1 MSDPFMF
8 QISVP
13 VFDRRLKA
21 HSAIID
27 KAAAHAE
34 ARKIEP
40 SAFMTDRLYPDMF
53 PYWLQVQSACDH
65 AKNSVARLTQQQM
78 PIFDETEKTFAGLK
92 VRIDRTVAFVNAA
105 QPAAFDGADTRMI
118 TLVQNGRERQM
129 SGMDYFLNSAL
140 PNFYFH
146 LTTAYGIL
154 RHNGVEIGKRDFMG
168 NPPA

>member
-1 MSDPFMF
+1 MF

-21 HSAIID
+21 HAAIMD

-40 SAFMTDRLYPDMF
+40 QAFMMDRLYPDMF

-65 AKNSVARLTQQQM
+65 AKNSVARLTGQQL
-78 PIFDETEKTFAGLK
+78 PIFEETDKTFAGLK
-92 VRIDRTVAFVNAA
+92 TRIDRTLGFVNSTAA
-105 QPAAFDGADTRMI
+105 EAFAGADERTI
-118 TLVQNGRERQM
+118 VFTQNGRERQTT
-129 SGMDYFLNSAL
+129 GMDYFQNSAL

-168 NPPA
+168 NPPG

>member
-1 MSDPFMF
+1 MSVAMYP
-8 QISVP
+8 ISVP

-21 HSAIID
+21 HAAIID

-34 ARKIEP
+34 AKKIDP
-40 SAFMTDRLYPDMF
+40 TAFMTDRLYPDMF

-65 AKNSVARLTQQQM
+65 AKNSTARLTGVEM
-78 PIFDETEKTFAGLK
+78 PIFDETAKTFDGLK
-92 VRIDRTVAFVNAA
+92 ARIAQTLEFVNAKT
-105 QPAAFDGADTRMI
+105 PADFDGAAERI
-118 TLVQNGRERQM
+118 LTLTQNGRERQM
-129 SGMDYFLNSAL
+129 TGLDYFLNSAL

-168 NPPA
+168 NPQV

>member
-1 MSDPFMF
+1 MSVAMY

-21 HSAIID
+21 HVAILD

-34 ARKIEP
+34 AKKIEP
-40 SAFMTDRLYPDMF
+40 AAFMNDRLYPDMF

-65 AKNSVARLTQQQM
+65 AKNSTARLTGVQM
-78 PIFDETEKTFAGLK
+78 PIFDETVKTFDGLK
-92 VRIDRTVAFVNAA
+92 ARIGQTLQFINGKSPADFEGAEDR
-105 QPAAFDGADTRMI
+105 I
-118 TLVQNGRERQM
+118 LTLTQNGREREM
-129 SGMDYFLNSAL
+129 TGLDYFLNSAL

-168 NPPA
+168 NPA

>member
-1 MSDPFMF
+1 MPVAMY

-21 HSAIID
+21 HAAIID
-27 KAAAHAE
+27 RAAAHAE
-34 ARKIEP
+34 AKKIEP
-40 SAFMTDRLYPDMF
+40 AAFMNDRLYPDMF

-65 AKNSVARLTQQQM
+65 AKNSVARLTGVEM
-78 PIFDETEKTFAGLK
+78 PIFDETVKTFEGVKA
-92 VRIDRTVAFVNAA
+92 RISQTLTFVNGKSAGD
-105 QPAAFDGADTRMI
+105 FEGAEDRVI
-118 TLVQNGRERQM
+118 TLTQNGRERQM
-129 SGMDYFLNSAL
+129 TGLDYFLNSAL

-168 NPPA
+168 NPT

>member
-1 MSDPFMF
+1 MPVAMY

-21 HSAIID
+21 HAAIID

-34 ARKIEP
+34 AKKIEP
-40 SAFMTDRLYPDMF
+40 SAFMSDRLYPDMF

-65 AKNSVARLTQQQM
+65 AKNSTARLTGVQM
-78 PIFDETEKTFAGLK
+78 PIFDETEKTFEGLK
-92 VRIDRTVAFVNAA
+92 ARIARTLGFVNGKSAA
-105 QPAAFDGADTRMI
+105 DFEGAEDRII
-118 TLVQNGRERQM
+118 TLTLSGRERQM
-129 SGMDYFLNSAL
+129 AGLDYFLNSAL

>member
-1 MSDPFMF
+1 MPVSLYE
-8 QISVP
+8 ISVP

-21 HSAIID
+21 HVAILD

-34 ARKIEP
+34 AKKIDP
-40 SAFMTDRLYPDMF
+40 AAFMTDRLYPDMF
-53 PYWLQVQSACDH
+53 PFWLQVQSACDH
-65 AKNSVARLTQQQM
+65 AKNATARLTGVEL
-78 PIFDETEKTFAGLK
+78 PIFDETEKTFDGLK
-92 VRIDRTVAFVNAA
+92 KRIARTLQFVNSKDA
-105 QPAAFDGADTRMI
+105 AAFEGADERII
-118 TLVQNGRERQM
+118 TLTQNGRERQM
-129 SGMDYFLNSAL
+129 NGLDYFLNSAL

>member
-1 MSDPFMF
+1 MPAVMYE
-8 QISVP
+8 ISVP

-21 HSAIID
+21 HVAILD

-34 ARKIEP
+34 AKKIDP

-53 PYWLQVQSACDH
+53 PFWLQVQSACDH
-65 AKNSVARLTQQQM
+65 AKNSVARLTGVEL
-78 PIFDETEKTFAGLK
+78 PIFDETEKTFDGLK
-92 VRIDRTVAFVNAA
+92 ARIGKTLDFVNGADPTAFEGAEDRT
-105 QPAAFDGADTRMI
+105 I
-118 TLVQNGRERQM
+118 TLTMGGRERQM
-129 SGMDYFLNSAL
+129 AGMDYFQNSAL

>member
-1 MSDPFMF
+1 MPVAMY

-13 VFDRRLKA
+13 VFDRRLNA
-21 HSAIID
+21 HAAIID

-34 ARKIEP
+34 AKKIEP
-40 SAFMTDRLYPDMF
+40 SAFMNDRLYPDMF

-65 AKNSVARLTQQQM
+65 AKNSTARLTGVQM
-78 PIFDETEKTFAGLK
+78 PIFDETEKTFDGLK
-92 VRIDRTVAFVNAA
+92 ARITRTLEFVNGKSAA
-105 QPAAFDGADTRMI
+105 DFEGAEDRVV
-118 TLVQNGRERQM
+118 TLTMGGRERQM
-129 SGMDYFLNSAL
+129 TGLDYFLNSAL

>member
-1 MSDPFMF
+1 MPMPVMF

-13 VFDRRLKA
+13 IFDRRLKA
-21 HSAIID
+21 HAAIMD

-34 ARKIEP
+34 ARAIDP
-40 SAFMTDRLYPDMF
+40 QAFMMDRLYPDMF

-65 AKNSVARLTQQQM
+65 AKNSVARLTGQQL
-78 PIFDETEKTFAGLK
+78 PILEETAKTFAGLK
-92 VRIDRTVAFVNAA
+92 LRIERTLAFVNGT
-105 QPAAFDGADTRMI
+105 PSEAFAGADERTI
-118 TLVQNGRERQM
+118 VFTQNGREQQRQ
-129 SGMDYFLNSAL
+129 GMDYFQNFAL

>member
-1 MSDPFMF
+1 MSIAMY

-13 VFDRRLKA
+13 IFDRRLKA
-21 HSAIID
+21 HAAILD

-34 ARKIEP
+34 AKQIDP
-40 SAFMTDRLYPDMF
+40 AAFMADRLYPDMF

-65 AKNSVARLTQQQM
+65 AKNSTARLTGVEM
-78 PIFDETEKTFAGLK
+78 PIFDETAKTFDGLK
-92 VRIDRTVAFVNAA
+92 ARIARTLEFVNSKS
-105 QPAAFDGADTRMI
+105 PADFEGAEDRVL
-118 TLVQNGRERQM
+118 TLTQNGRERQM
-129 SGMDYFLNSAL
+129 TGLDYFLNSAL

>member
-1 MSDPFMF
+1 MSVAMY

-21 HSAIID
+21 HAAIID
-27 KAAAHAE
+27 RAAAHAE
-34 ARKIEP
+34 AKKIDP
-40 SAFMTDRLYPDMF
+40 AAFMNDRLYPDMF

-65 AKNSVARLTQQQM
+65 AKNSTARLTGVQM
-78 PIFDETEKTFAGLK
+78 PIFDETVKTFDGLK
-92 VRIDRTVAFVNAA
+92 ARIGQTLQFVNGKS
-105 QPAAFDGADTRMI
+105 PAEFEGAEDRI
-118 TLVQNGRERQM
+118 LTLTQNGREREM
-129 SGMDYFLNSAL
+129 TGLDYFLNSAL

-168 NPPA
+168 NPA